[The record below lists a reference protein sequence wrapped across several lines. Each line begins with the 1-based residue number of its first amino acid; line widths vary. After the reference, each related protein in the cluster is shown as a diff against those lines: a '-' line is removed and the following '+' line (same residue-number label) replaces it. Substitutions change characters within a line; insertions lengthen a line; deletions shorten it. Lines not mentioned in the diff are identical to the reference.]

1 MIETEFHF
9 LRAGWIL
16 LIPIAILLIFFFKR
30 RLLTIGN
37 WEKLIDERL
46 LPYVMSRSQLSDN
59 QYKWWLISLISVLSI
74 IALAGPTWE
83 RIEQPSFRTDQSLV
97 IALDLSRS
105 MNAQDITPNRL
116 TRAKLKILD
125 ILERRQGAQ
134 VALIVYSANAF
145 TVTPLTSD
153 TDTIIALIN
162 SIDTSIMPSRG
173 SYPALAIDKGLQLLN
188 QASVSNGEI
197 ILVTDGGITSDSFS
211 SAQKLRDEGYRLS
224 ALGIGS
230 MNGAPIPKETG
241 GFITDNT
248 GQITISRLE
257 VDDLRDLVEIGGGSY
272 TSITSND
279 QDIDTLL
286 SEVYSAVR
294 ESDDSITTDQWKEF
308 GPWLLLIVVPFGSL
322 LFRKGW
328 VFVFLLTIMP
338 IDNSVYALDW
348 NDLWKTR
355 DQQGKEAMESGDY
368 DKAIELF
375 EDSEWL
381 AAAHYK
387 AGNYRQSANG
397 YNNNS
402 DIDHLY
408 NHANSLAKIGQFEE
422 AIENYEQVIAEEPN
436 AEDALYNL
444 NLLKDLLSENQS
456 SEENN
461 DDGQSSE
468 EASTGEQSQQQN
480 GDESEQSDNEGNSK
494 TGDSDDESDVN
505 PNQKLSNEEDIE
517 AIEKELERAA
527 EENSNQEPQQ
537 EDNNES
543 GLEGRMA
550 QEQQQAME
558 QWLRRIPDDPG
569 GLLRRKFRYQYQRQ
583 GIDQDGNQI
592 WPNEGA
598 QPW

>member
-37 WEKLIDERL
+37 WEKLIDKRL
-46 LPYVMSRSQLSDN
+46 LPYVMSRRQLSDN

-257 VDDLRDLVEIGGGSY
+257 VDDLKDLVEIGGGSY

-294 ESDDSITTDQWKEF
+294 ESDDSVTTDQWKEF

-328 VFVFLLTIMP
+328 VFLLLLTIMP

-355 DQQGKEAMESGDY
+355 DQQAKEAMESGDY

-402 DIDHLY
+402 NIDHLY

-422 AIENYEQVIAEEPN
+422 AIENYEKVIAEEPN

-494 TGDSDDESDVN
+494 TGDSDDESDAN

>member
-9 LRAGWIL
+9 LRAGWIV
-16 LIPIAILLIFFFKR
+16 LIPIAILLIFLFKR
-30 RLLTIGN
+30 RMLTIGN
-37 WEKLIDERL
+37 WEKLIDKRL
-46 LPYVMSRSQLSDN
+46 LPYVMSRRQLSDN

-257 VDDLRDLVEIGGGSY
+257 VDDLKDLVAIGGGNY

-294 ESDDSITTDQWKEF
+294 ESDDSVTTDQWKEF

-348 NDLWKTR
+348 NDLWKTK
-355 DQQGKEAMESGDY
+355 DQQAKEAMESGDY

-397 YNNNS
+397 YNNDSN
-402 DIDHLY
+402 IDHLY
-408 NHANSLAKIGQFEE
+408 NYANSLAKIGQFEE
-422 AIENYEQVIAEEPN
+422 AIENYEKVVAEEPN
-436 AEDALYNL
+436 SEDAIYNL

-456 SEENN
+456 SEKNN
-461 DDGQSSE
+461 DDSQSSE
-468 EASTGEQSQQQN
+468 EALTGEQSQQQN
-480 GDESEQSDNEGNSK
+480 GDESEQSDNEGNSR
-494 TGDSDDESDVN
+494 TGDSDDESDAN

-527 EENSNQEPQQ
+527 QENSNQEPQQ

-543 GLEGRMA
+543 GIEGRMA

>member
-30 RLLTIGN
+30 RMLTIGN
-37 WEKLIDERL
+37 WEKLIDKRL
-46 LPYVMSRSQLSDN
+46 LPYVMSRRQLSDN

-105 MNAQDITPNRL
+105 MNAQDITPSRL

-257 VDDLRDLVEIGGGSY
+257 VDDLKDLVEIGGGNY

-294 ESDDSITTDQWKEF
+294 ESDDSVTTDQWKEF
-308 GPWLLLIVVPFGSL
+308 GPWLLLIIVPFGSL

-328 VFVFLLTIMP
+328 VFIFLLTIMP

-355 DQQGKEAMESGDY
+355 DQQAKEAMESGDY

-381 AAAHYK
+381 AAAHYR

-402 DIDHLY
+402 NIDHLY

-422 AIENYEQVIAEEPN
+422 AIENYEKVIAEEPN

-480 GDESEQSDNEGNSK
+480 GDESEQSDNEGNSR
-494 TGDSDDESDVN
+494 TGDSDDESDAN

-543 GLEGRMA
+543 GIEGRMA

>member
-1 MIETEFHF
+1 MIEVEFHF

-16 LIPIAILLIFFFKR
+16 LIPISILIIFIFKR
-30 RLLTIGN
+30 RMLTIGN
-37 WEKLIDERL
+37 WEKLIDKRL
-46 LPYVMSRSQLSDN
+46 LPYVMSRRQLSDN

-105 MNAQDITPNRL
+105 MNAQDISPNRL

-241 GFITDNT
+241 GFITDST

-257 VDDLRDLVEIGGGSY
+257 VDDLKDLVEIGGGSY

-294 ESDDSITTDQWKEF
+294 GSDDSVTTDQWKEF

-355 DQQGKEAMESGDY
+355 DQQAKEAMESGDY

-387 AGNYRQSANG
+387 AGNYRKSANG

-402 DIDHLY
+402 NIDHLY

-422 AIENYEQVIAEEPN
+422 AIENYEKVIAEEPN

-494 TGDSDDESDVN
+494 TGDSDDESDAN

-543 GLEGRMA
+543 GIEGRMA

-569 GLLRRKFRYQYQRQ
+569 GLLRRKFRYQYQRR

>member
-9 LRAGWIL
+9 LRAGWIV

-30 RLLTIGN
+30 RMLTIGN
-37 WEKLIDERL
+37 WEKLIDKRL
-46 LPYVMSRSQLSDN
+46 LPYVMSRRQLSDN

-257 VDDLRDLVEIGGGSY
+257 VDDLKDLVEIGGGSY

-294 ESDDSITTDQWKEF
+294 ESDDSVTTDQWKEF

-355 DQQGKEAMESGDY
+355 DQQAKEAMESGDY

-381 AAAHYK
+381 AAAHYR

-402 DIDHLY
+402 NIDHLY

-422 AIENYEQVIAEEPN
+422 AIENYEKVIAEEPN

-494 TGDSDDESDVN
+494 TGDSDDESDAN
-505 PNQKLSNEEDIE
+505 PNQKLSNKEDIE

-543 GLEGRMA
+543 GIEGRMA

>member
-1 MIETEFHF
+1 MIEMEFHF

-16 LIPIAILLIFFFKR
+16 LIPISILLIFFFKR
-30 RLLTIGN
+30 RMLTIGN
-37 WEKLIDERL
+37 WEKLIDKRL
-46 LPYVMSRSQLSDN
+46 LPYVMSRRQLSDN

-257 VDDLRDLVEIGGGSY
+257 VDDLKDLVEIGGGSY

-294 ESDDSITTDQWKEF
+294 ESDDSVTTDQWKEF

-355 DQQGKEAMESGDY
+355 DQQAKEAMESGDY

-402 DIDHLY
+402 NIDHLY

-422 AIENYEQVIAEEPN
+422 AIENYEKVIAEEPN

-494 TGDSDDESDVN
+494 TGDSGDESDAN

-517 AIEKELERAA
+517 AIEQELERAA

>member
-9 LRAGWIL
+9 LRAGWIV

-30 RLLTIGN
+30 RMLTIGN
-37 WEKLIDERL
+37 WEKLIDKRL
-46 LPYVMSRSQLSDN
+46 LPYVMSRRQLSDN

-173 SYPALAIDKGLQLLN
+173 SYPALAIDKGLQLFN

-257 VDDLRDLVEIGGGSY
+257 VDDLKDLVEIGGGNY

-294 ESDDSITTDQWKEF
+294 ESDDSVTTDQWKEF
-308 GPWLLLIVVPFGSL
+308 GPWLLLIIVPFGSL

-328 VFVFLLTIMP
+328 VFIFLLTIMP

-355 DQQGKEAMESGDY
+355 DQQAKEAMESGDY

-381 AAAHYK
+381 AAAHYR

-402 DIDHLY
+402 NIDHLY

-422 AIENYEQVIAEEPN
+422 AIENYEKVIAEEPN

-468 EASTGEQSQQQN
+468 EASTGEQSQQQK
-480 GDESEQSDNEGNSK
+480 GDESEQSDNEGNSR
-494 TGDSDDESDVN
+494 TGDSDDESDAN
-505 PNQKLSNEEDIE
+505 LNQKLSNEEDIE

-543 GLEGRMA
+543 GIEGRMA

>member
-16 LIPIAILLIFFFKR
+16 LIPISILLIFFFKR
-30 RLLTIGN
+30 RMLTIGN
-37 WEKLIDERL
+37 WEKLIDKRL

-241 GFITDNT
+241 GFITDST

-257 VDDLRDLVEIGGGSY
+257 VDDLKDLVEIGGGSY

-286 SEVYSAVR
+286 LEVYSAVR
-294 ESDDSITTDQWKEF
+294 ESDDSVTTDQWKEF

-328 VFVFLLTIMP
+328 IFVFLLTIMP

-355 DQQGKEAMESGDY
+355 DQQAKEAMESGDY

-402 DIDHLY
+402 NIDHLY

-422 AIENYEQVIAEEPN
+422 AIENYEKVIAEEPN

-494 TGDSDDESDVN
+494 TGDSDDESDAN

-527 EENSNQEPQQ
+527 EENSNQESQQ

-543 GLEGRMA
+543 GIEGRMA

>member
-37 WEKLIDERL
+37 WEKLIDKRL
-46 LPYVMSRSQLSDN
+46 LPYVMSRRQLSDN

-241 GFITDNT
+241 GFITDST

-257 VDDLRDLVEIGGGSY
+257 VDDLKDLVEIGGGSY

-355 DQQGKEAMESGDY
+355 DQQAKEAMESGDY

-402 DIDHLY
+402 NIDHLY

-494 TGDSDDESDVN
+494 TGDSGDESDAN

-527 EENSNQEPQQ
+527 EENSNQESQQ

-543 GLEGRMA
+543 GIEGRMA

>member
-30 RLLTIGN
+30 RMLTIGN
-37 WEKLIDERL
+37 WEKLIDKRL

-257 VDDLRDLVEIGGGSY
+257 VDDLKDLVEIGGGSY

-294 ESDDSITTDQWKEF
+294 ESDDSVTTDQWKEF

-328 VFVFLLTIMP
+328 VFLLLLTIMP

-355 DQQGKEAMESGDY
+355 DQQAKEAMESGDY

-402 DIDHLY
+402 NIDHLY

-422 AIENYEQVIAEEPN
+422 AIENYEKVIAEEPN

-494 TGDSDDESDVN
+494 TGDSDDESDAN

>member
-1 MIETEFHF
+1 MIEMEFHF

-16 LIPIAILLIFFFKR
+16 LIPISILLIFFFKR
-30 RLLTIGN
+30 RMLTIGN
-37 WEKLIDERL
+37 WEKLIDKRL
-46 LPYVMSRSQLSDN
+46 LPYVMSRRQLSDN

-257 VDDLRDLVEIGGGSY
+257 VDDLKDLVEIGGGSY

-294 ESDDSITTDQWKEF
+294 ESDDSVTTDQWKEF

-355 DQQGKEAMESGDY
+355 DQQAKEAMESGDY

-402 DIDHLY
+402 NIDHLY

-422 AIENYEQVIAEEPN
+422 AIENYEKVIAEEPN

-494 TGDSDDESDVN
+494 TGDSDDESDAN

-517 AIEKELERAA
+517 AIEQELERAA

>member
-9 LRAGWIL
+9 LRAGWIV

-30 RLLTIGN
+30 RMLTIGN
-37 WEKLIDERL
+37 WEKLIDKRL
-46 LPYVMSRSQLSDN
+46 LPYVMSRRQLSDN

-105 MNAQDITPNRL
+105 MNAQDITPSRL

-257 VDDLRDLVEIGGGSY
+257 VDDLKDLVEIGGGNY

-294 ESDDSITTDQWKEF
+294 ESDDSVTTDQWKEF

-328 VFVFLLTIMP
+328 VFIFLLTIMP

-355 DQQGKEAMESGDY
+355 DQQAKEAMESGDY

-381 AAAHYK
+381 AAAHYR

-402 DIDHLY
+402 NIDHLY

-422 AIENYEQVIAEEPN
+422 AIENYEKVIAEEPN

-480 GDESEQSDNEGNSK
+480 GDESEQSDNEGNSR
-494 TGDSDDESDVN
+494 TGDSDDESDAN

-543 GLEGRMA
+543 GIEGRMA

>member
-1 MIETEFHF
+1 MIEMEFHF

-16 LIPIAILLIFFFKR
+16 LIPISILLIFFFKR
-30 RLLTIGN
+30 RMLTIGN
-37 WEKLIDERL
+37 WEKLIDKRL
-46 LPYVMSRSQLSDN
+46 LPYVMSRRQLSDN

-257 VDDLRDLVEIGGGSY
+257 VDDLKDLVEIGGGSY

-294 ESDDSITTDQWKEF
+294 ESDDSVTTDQWKEF

-355 DQQGKEAMESGDY
+355 DQQAKEAMESGDY

-387 AGNYRQSANG
+387 AGNYRKSANE

-402 DIDHLY
+402 NIDHLY

-422 AIENYEQVIAEEPN
+422 AIENYEKVIAEEPN

-494 TGDSDDESDVN
+494 TGDSDDESDAN

-543 GLEGRMA
+543 GIEGRMA

>member
-1 MIETEFHF
+1 MIEMEFHF
-9 LRAGWIL
+9 LRAGWIV

-30 RLLTIGN
+30 RMLTIGN
-37 WEKLIDERL
+37 WEKLIDKRL
-46 LPYVMSRSQLSDN
+46 LPYVMSRRQLSDN

-257 VDDLRDLVEIGGGSY
+257 VDDLKDLVEIGGGSY

-294 ESDDSITTDQWKEF
+294 ESDDSVTTDQWKEF

-355 DQQGKEAMESGDY
+355 DQQAKEAMESGDY

-402 DIDHLY
+402 NIDHLY

-422 AIENYEQVIAEEPN
+422 AIENYEKVIAEEPN

-494 TGDSDDESDVN
+494 TGDSDDESDAN

-543 GLEGRMA
+543 GIEGRMA

>member
-30 RLLTIGN
+30 RMLTIGN
-37 WEKLIDERL
+37 WEKLIDKRL

-257 VDDLRDLVEIGGGSY
+257 VDDLKDLVEIGGGSY

-294 ESDDSITTDQWKEF
+294 ESDDSVTTDQWKEF
-308 GPWLLLIVVPFGSL
+308 GPWLLLIVVPFGSF

-328 VFVFLLTIMP
+328 VFLLLLTIMP

-355 DQQGKEAMESGDY
+355 DQQAKEAMESGDY

-422 AIENYEQVIAEEPN
+422 AIENYEKVIAEEPN

>member
-30 RLLTIGN
+30 RMLTIGN
-37 WEKLIDERL
+37 WEKLIDKRL

-494 TGDSDDESDVN
+494 TGDSDDESDAN

>member
-1 MIETEFHF
+1 MIEMEFHF

-16 LIPIAILLIFFFKR
+16 LIPISILLIFFFKR
-30 RLLTIGN
+30 RMLTIGN
-37 WEKLIDERL
+37 WEKLIDKRL

-241 GFITDNT
+241 GFITDST

-257 VDDLRDLVEIGGGSY
+257 VDDLKDLVEIGGGSY

-294 ESDDSITTDQWKEF
+294 ESDDSVTTDQWKEF

-355 DQQGKEAMESGDY
+355 DQQAKEAMESGDY

-402 DIDHLY
+402 NIDHLY

-422 AIENYEQVIAEEPN
+422 AIENYEKVIAEEPN

-494 TGDSDDESDVN
+494 TGDSDNESDAN

-543 GLEGRMA
+543 GIEGRMA

>member
-9 LRAGWIL
+9 LRAGWIV

-30 RLLTIGN
+30 RMLTIGN
-37 WEKLIDERL
+37 WEKLIDKRL

-241 GFITDNT
+241 GFITDST

-257 VDDLRDLVEIGGGSY
+257 VDDLKDLVEIGGGSY

-294 ESDDSITTDQWKEF
+294 ESDDSVTTDQWKEF

-328 VFVFLLTIMP
+328 VFLFLLTIMP

-355 DQQGKEAMESGDY
+355 DQQAKEAMESGDY

-402 DIDHLY
+402 NIDHLY

-422 AIENYEQVIAEEPN
+422 AIENYEKVIAEEPN

-494 TGDSDDESDVN
+494 TGDSDDESDAN

-543 GLEGRMA
+543 GIEGRMA

>member
-1 MIETEFHF
+1 MIEMEFHF

-16 LIPIAILLIFFFKR
+16 LIPISILLIFFFKR
-30 RLLTIGN
+30 RMLTIGN
-37 WEKLIDERL
+37 WEKLIDKRL
-46 LPYVMSRSQLSDN
+46 LPYVMSRRQLSDN

-230 MNGAPIPKETG
+230 MNGAPIPKEAG

-294 ESDDSITTDQWKEF
+294 ESDDSVTTDQWKEF

-355 DQQGKEAMESGDY
+355 DQQAKEAMESGDY

-402 DIDHLY
+402 NIDHLY

-422 AIENYEQVIAEEPN
+422 AIENYEKVIAEEPN

-461 DDGQSSE
+461 DDGQSSK

-494 TGDSDDESDVN
+494 TGDSDDESDAN

-543 GLEGRMA
+543 GIEGRMA

>member
-16 LIPIAILLIFFFKR
+16 LIPIAILLIFIFKR

-37 WEKLIDERL
+37 WEKLIDKRL

-257 VDDLRDLVEIGGGSY
+257 VDDLKDLVEIGGGSY

-294 ESDDSITTDQWKEF
+294 ESDDSVTTDQWKEF

-328 VFVFLLTIMP
+328 VFLLLLTIMP

-355 DQQGKEAMESGDY
+355 DQQAKEAMESGDY

-402 DIDHLY
+402 NIDHLY

-422 AIENYEQVIAEEPN
+422 AIENYEKVIAEEPN

-494 TGDSDDESDVN
+494 TGDSDDESDAN

-543 GLEGRMA
+543 GIEGRMA

>member
-30 RLLTIGN
+30 RMLTIGN
-37 WEKLIDERL
+37 WEKLIDKRL

-105 MNAQDITPNRL
+105 MNAQDISPNRL

-257 VDDLRDLVEIGGGSY
+257 VDDLKDLVEIGGGSY

-294 ESDDSITTDQWKEF
+294 ESDDSVTTDQWKEF

-355 DQQGKEAMESGDY
+355 DQQAKEAMESGDY

-402 DIDHLY
+402 NIDHLY

-422 AIENYEQVIAEEPN
+422 AIENYEKVIAEEPN

-494 TGDSDDESDVN
+494 TGDSDDESDAN

-527 EENSNQEPQQ
+527 EENSNQESQQ

>member
-1 MIETEFHF
+1 MIEMEFHF

-16 LIPIAILLIFFFKR
+16 LIPISILLIFFFKR
-30 RLLTIGN
+30 RMLTIGN
-37 WEKLIDERL
+37 WEKLIDKRL
-46 LPYVMSRSQLSDN
+46 LPYVMSRRQLSDN

-241 GFITDNT
+241 GFITDST

-257 VDDLRDLVEIGGGSY
+257 VDDLKDLVEIGGGSY

-294 ESDDSITTDQWKEF
+294 ESDDSVTTDQWKEF

-355 DQQGKEAMESGDY
+355 DQQAKEAMESGDY

-381 AAAHYK
+381 SAAHYK

-402 DIDHLY
+402 NIDHLY

-422 AIENYEQVIAEEPN
+422 AIENYEKVIAEEPN

-494 TGDSDDESDVN
+494 TGDSDDESDSN
-505 PNQKLSNEEDIE
+505 PNQNLSNEEDIE

>member
-1 MIETEFHF
+1 MIEMEFHF
-9 LRAGWIL
+9 LRAGWIV

-30 RLLTIGN
+30 RMLTIGN
-37 WEKLIDERL
+37 WEKLIDKRL
-46 LPYVMSRSQLSDN
+46 LPYVMSRRQLSDN

-241 GFITDNT
+241 GFITDST

-257 VDDLRDLVEIGGGSY
+257 VDDLKDLVEIGGGSY

-294 ESDDSITTDQWKEF
+294 ESDDSVTTDQWKEF

-328 VFVFLLTIMP
+328 VFIFLLTIMP

-355 DQQGKEAMESGDY
+355 DQQAKEAMERGDY

-402 DIDHLY
+402 NIDHLY
-408 NHANSLAKIGQFEE
+408 NHANSLAKIGKLEE
-422 AIENYEQVIAEEPN
+422 AIENYEKVIAEEPN

-494 TGDSDDESDVN
+494 TGDSDDESDAN

-527 EENSNQEPQQ
+527 KESSNQESQQ

-543 GLEGRMA
+543 GIEGRMA

>member
-9 LRAGWIL
+9 LRAGWIV

-30 RLLTIGN
+30 RMLTIGN
-37 WEKLIDERL
+37 WEKLIDKRL
-46 LPYVMSRSQLSDN
+46 LPYVMSRRQLSDN

-257 VDDLRDLVEIGGGSY
+257 VDDLKDLVEIGGGNY

-294 ESDDSITTDQWKEF
+294 ESDDSVTTDQWKEF
-308 GPWLLLIVVPFGSL
+308 GPWLLLIIVPFGSL

-328 VFVFLLTIMP
+328 VFIFLLTIMP

-355 DQQGKEAMESGDY
+355 DQQAKEAMESGDY
-368 DKAIELF
+368 NKAIELF

-381 AAAHYK
+381 AAAHYR

-402 DIDHLY
+402 NIDHLY

-422 AIENYEQVIAEEPN
+422 AIENYEKVIAEEPN

-480 GDESEQSDNEGNSK
+480 GDESEQSVNEGNSR
-494 TGDSDDESDVN
+494 TGDSDDESDAN

-543 GLEGRMA
+543 GIEGRMA

>member
-30 RLLTIGN
+30 RMLTIGN
-37 WEKLIDERL
+37 WEKLIDKRL
-46 LPYVMSRSQLSDN
+46 LPYVMSRRQLSDN

-97 IALDLSRS
+97 IALDLSSS

-241 GFITDNT
+241 GFITDST

-257 VDDLRDLVEIGGGSY
+257 VDDLKDLVEIGGGSY

-294 ESDDSITTDQWKEF
+294 ESDDSVTTDQWKEF

-328 VFVFLLTIMP
+328 VFIFLLTIMP

-355 DQQGKEAMESGDY
+355 DQQAKEAMESGDY

-387 AGNYRQSANG
+387 AGNYRKSANE

-402 DIDHLY
+402 NIDHLY

-422 AIENYEQVIAEEPN
+422 AIENYEKVIAEEPN

-494 TGDSDDESDVN
+494 TGDSGDESDAN

-527 EENSNQEPQQ
+527 EENSNQESQQ
-537 EDNNES
+537 EDNSES
-543 GLEGRMA
+543 GIEGRMA

>member
-1 MIETEFHF
+1 MIEMEFHF

-16 LIPIAILLIFFFKR
+16 LIPISILLIFFFKR
-30 RLLTIGN
+30 RMLTIGN
-37 WEKLIDERL
+37 WEKLIDKRL
-46 LPYVMSRSQLSDN
+46 LPYVMSRRQLSDN

-241 GFITDNT
+241 GFITDST

-257 VDDLRDLVEIGGGSY
+257 VDDLKDLVEIGGGSY

-294 ESDDSITTDQWKEF
+294 ESDDSVTTDQWKEF

-328 VFVFLLTIMP
+328 VFLFLLTIMP

-355 DQQGKEAMESGDY
+355 DQQAKEAMERGDY

-402 DIDHLY
+402 NIDHLY

-422 AIENYEQVIAEEPN
+422 AIENYEKVIAEEPN

-494 TGDSDDESDVN
+494 TGDSDDESDAN

-527 EENSNQEPQQ
+527 KESSNQESQQ

-543 GLEGRMA
+543 GIEGRMA

>member
-16 LIPIAILLIFFFKR
+16 LIPISILLIFFFKR
-30 RLLTIGN
+30 RMLTIGN
-37 WEKLIDERL
+37 WEKLIDKRL
-46 LPYVMSRSQLSDN
+46 LPYVMSRRQLSDN

-241 GFITDNT
+241 GFITDST

-257 VDDLRDLVEIGGGSY
+257 VDDLKDLVEIGGGSY

-286 SEVYSAVR
+286 LEVYSAVR
-294 ESDDSITTDQWKEF
+294 ESDDSVTTDQWKEF

-328 VFVFLLTIMP
+328 IFVFLLTIMP

-355 DQQGKEAMESGDY
+355 DQQAKEAMESGDY

-402 DIDHLY
+402 NIDHLY

-422 AIENYEQVIAEEPN
+422 AIENYEKVIAEEPN

-494 TGDSDDESDVN
+494 TGDSGDESDAN

-527 EENSNQEPQQ
+527 EENSNQESQQ

-543 GLEGRMA
+543 GIEGRMA

>member
-37 WEKLIDERL
+37 WEKLIDKRL

-59 QYKWWLISLISVLSI
+59 QYKWWVISLISVLSI

-257 VDDLRDLVEIGGGSY
+257 VDDLKDLVEIGGGSY

-294 ESDDSITTDQWKEF
+294 ESDDSVTTDQWKEF

-328 VFVFLLTIMP
+328 VFLLLLTIMP

-355 DQQGKEAMESGDY
+355 DQQAKEAMESGDY
-368 DKAIELF
+368 NKAIELF

-381 AAAHYK
+381 AAAHYR

-402 DIDHLY
+402 NIDHLY

-422 AIENYEQVIAEEPN
+422 AIENYEKVIAEEPN

-480 GDESEQSDNEGNSK
+480 GDESEQSDNEGNSR
-494 TGDSDDESDVN
+494 TGDSDDESDAN

>member
-16 LIPIAILLIFFFKR
+16 LIPISILLIFFFKR
-30 RLLTIGN
+30 RMLTIGN
-37 WEKLIDERL
+37 WEKLIDKRL
-46 LPYVMSRSQLSDN
+46 LPYVMSRRQLSDN

-241 GFITDNT
+241 GFITDST

-257 VDDLRDLVEIGGGSY
+257 VDDLKDLVEIGGGSY

-286 SEVYSAVR
+286 LEVYSAVR
-294 ESDDSITTDQWKEF
+294 ESDDSVTTDQWKEF

-355 DQQGKEAMESGDY
+355 DQQAKEAMESGDY

-402 DIDHLY
+402 NIDHLY

-422 AIENYEQVIAEEPN
+422 AIENYEKVIAEEPN

-494 TGDSDDESDVN
+494 TGDSDDESDAN

-527 EENSNQEPQQ
+527 EENSNQESQQ

-543 GLEGRMA
+543 GIEGRMA

>member
-1 MIETEFHF
+1 M
-9 LRAGWIL
+9 
-16 LIPIAILLIFFFKR
+16 
-30 RLLTIGN
+30 LTIGN
-37 WEKLIDERL
+37 WEKLIDKRL
-46 LPYVMSRSQLSDN
+46 LPYVMSRRQLSDN

-257 VDDLRDLVEIGGGSY
+257 VDDLKDLVEIGGGNY

-294 ESDDSITTDQWKEF
+294 ESDDSVTTDQWKEF

-355 DQQGKEAMESGDY
+355 DQQAKEAMESGDY

-402 DIDHLY
+402 NIDHLY

-422 AIENYEQVIAEEPN
+422 AIENYEKVIAEEPN

-494 TGDSDDESDVN
+494 TGDSDDESDAN

-527 EENSNQEPQQ
+527 KESSNQESQQ

-543 GLEGRMA
+543 GIEGRMA

>member
-16 LIPIAILLIFFFKR
+16 LIPISILLIFFFKR
-30 RLLTIGN
+30 RMLTIGN
-37 WEKLIDERL
+37 WEKLIDKRL
-46 LPYVMSRSQLSDN
+46 LPYVMSRRQLSDN

-241 GFITDNT
+241 GFITDST

-257 VDDLRDLVEIGGGSY
+257 VDDLKDLVEIGGGNY

-294 ESDDSITTDQWKEF
+294 ESDDSVTTDQWKEF

-328 VFVFLLTIMP
+328 IFVFLLTIMP

-355 DQQGKEAMESGDY
+355 DQQAKEAMESGDY

-402 DIDHLY
+402 NIDHLY

-422 AIENYEQVIAEEPN
+422 AIENYEKVIAEEPN

-461 DDGQSSE
+461 DDSQSSE

-494 TGDSDDESDVN
+494 TGDSGDESDAN

-527 EENSNQEPQQ
+527 EENSNQESQQ

-543 GLEGRMA
+543 GIEGRMA

>member
-9 LRAGWIL
+9 LRAGWIV

-30 RLLTIGN
+30 RMLTIGN
-37 WEKLIDERL
+37 WEKLIDKRL
-46 LPYVMSRSQLSDN
+46 LPYVMSRRQLSDN

-105 MNAQDITPNRL
+105 MNAQDITPSRL

-257 VDDLRDLVEIGGGSY
+257 VDDLKDLVEIGGGNY

-279 QDIDTLL
+279 QDIDILL

-294 ESDDSITTDQWKEF
+294 ESDDSVTTDQWKEF
-308 GPWLLLIVVPFGSL
+308 GPWLLLIIVPFGSL
-322 LFRKGW
+322 LLRKGW
-328 VFVFLLTIMP
+328 VFIFLLTIMP

-355 DQQGKEAMESGDY
+355 DQQAKEAMESGDY
-368 DKAIELF
+368 NKAIELF

-381 AAAHYK
+381 AAAHYR

-402 DIDHLY
+402 NIDHLY

-422 AIENYEQVIAEEPN
+422 AIENYEKVIAEEPN

-480 GDESEQSDNEGNSK
+480 GDESEQSDNEGNSR
-494 TGDSDDESDVN
+494 TGDSDDESDAN

-543 GLEGRMA
+543 GIEGRMA

>member
-1 MIETEFHF
+1 MIEMEFHF
-9 LRAGWIL
+9 LRAGWIV

-30 RLLTIGN
+30 RMLTIGN
-37 WEKLIDERL
+37 WEKLIDKRL
-46 LPYVMSRSQLSDN
+46 LPYVMSRRQLSDN

-257 VDDLRDLVEIGGGSY
+257 VDDLKDLVEIGGGSY

-286 SEVYSAVR
+286 SEVNSAVR
-294 ESDDSITTDQWKEF
+294 ESDDSVTTDQWKEF

-328 VFVFLLTIMP
+328 VFIFLLTIMP

-355 DQQGKEAMESGDY
+355 DQQAKEAMESGDY

-402 DIDHLY
+402 NIDHLY

-422 AIENYEQVIAEEPN
+422 AIENYEKVIAEEPN

-494 TGDSDDESDVN
+494 TGDSDDESDAN

-527 EENSNQEPQQ
+527 EENSNQESQQ

-543 GLEGRMA
+543 GIEGRMA

>member
-16 LIPIAILLIFFFKR
+16 LIPISILLIFFFKR
-30 RLLTIGN
+30 RMLTIGN
-37 WEKLIDERL
+37 WEKLIDKRL
-46 LPYVMSRSQLSDN
+46 LPYVMSRRQLSDN

-294 ESDDSITTDQWKEF
+294 ESDDSVTTDQWKEF

-355 DQQGKEAMESGDY
+355 DQQAKEAMESGDY

-381 AAAHYK
+381 SAAHYK

-402 DIDHLY
+402 NIDHLY

-422 AIENYEQVIAEEPN
+422 AIENYEKVIAEEPN

-494 TGDSDDESDVN
+494 TGDSDDESDAN

>member
-1 MIETEFHF
+1 MIEMEFHF

-16 LIPIAILLIFFFKR
+16 LIPISILLIFFFKR
-30 RLLTIGN
+30 RMLTIGN
-37 WEKLIDERL
+37 WEKLIDKRL
-46 LPYVMSRSQLSDN
+46 LPYVMSRRQLSDN

-105 MNAQDITPNRL
+105 MNAQDITPSRL

-197 ILVTDGGITSDSFS
+197 ILVTDGGITFDSFS

-257 VDDLRDLVEIGGGSY
+257 VDDLKDLVEIGGGSY

-286 SEVYSAVR
+286 SEVNSAVR
-294 ESDDSITTDQWKEF
+294 ESDDSVTTDQWKEF

-328 VFVFLLTIMP
+328 VFIFLLTIMP

-355 DQQGKEAMESGDY
+355 DQQAKEAMESGDY

-381 AAAHYK
+381 SAAHYK

-402 DIDHLY
+402 NIDHLY

-422 AIENYEQVIAEEPN
+422 AIENYEKVIAEEPN

-444 NLLKDLLSENQS
+444 NLLKNLLSENQS

-494 TGDSDDESDVN
+494 TGDSDDESDAN

-527 EENSNQEPQQ
+527 EESSNQESQQ

-543 GLEGRMA
+543 GIEGRMA

>member
-9 LRAGWIL
+9 LRAGWIV

-30 RLLTIGN
+30 RMLTIGN
-37 WEKLIDERL
+37 WEKLIDKRL
-46 LPYVMSRSQLSDN
+46 LPYVMSRRQLSDN

-257 VDDLRDLVEIGGGSY
+257 VDDLKDLVEIGGGSY

-294 ESDDSITTDQWKEF
+294 ESDDSVTTDQWKEF

-328 VFVFLLTIMP
+328 VFLLLLTIMP

-348 NDLWKTR
+348 NDFWKTR
-355 DQQGKEAMESGDY
+355 DQQAKEAMESGDY

-402 DIDHLY
+402 NIDHLY

-422 AIENYEQVIAEEPN
+422 AIENYEKVIAEEPN

-480 GDESEQSDNEGNSK
+480 GDESEQSDNEGNSR
-494 TGDSDDESDVN
+494 TGDSDDESDAN

-543 GLEGRMA
+543 GIEGRMA

>member
-37 WEKLIDERL
+37 WEKLIDKRL
-46 LPYVMSRSQLSDN
+46 LPYVMSRRQLSDN

-257 VDDLRDLVEIGGGSY
+257 VDDLKDLVEIGGGSY

-294 ESDDSITTDQWKEF
+294 ESDDSVTTDQWKEF

-355 DQQGKEAMESGDY
+355 DQQAKEAMESGDY

-402 DIDHLY
+402 NIDHLY

-422 AIENYEQVIAEEPN
+422 AIENYEKVIAEEPN

-494 TGDSDDESDVN
+494 TGDSDDESDAN

>member
-30 RLLTIGN
+30 RMLTIGN
-37 WEKLIDERL
+37 WEKLIDKRL
-46 LPYVMSRSQLSDN
+46 LTYVMSRRQLSDN

-257 VDDLRDLVEIGGGSY
+257 VDDLKDLVEIGGGSY

-294 ESDDSITTDQWKEF
+294 ESDDSVTTDQWKEF

-355 DQQGKEAMESGDY
+355 DQQAKEAMESGDY

-402 DIDHLY
+402 NIDHLY

-422 AIENYEQVIAEEPN
+422 AIENYEKVIAEEPN

-494 TGDSDDESDVN
+494 TGDSDDESDAN

-543 GLEGRMA
+543 GIEGRMA

>member
-9 LRAGWIL
+9 LRAGWIV

-30 RLLTIGN
+30 RMLTIGN
-37 WEKLIDERL
+37 WEKLIDKRL
-46 LPYVMSRSQLSDN
+46 LPYVMSRRQLSDN

-257 VDDLRDLVEIGGGSY
+257 VDDLKDLVEIGGGSY

-294 ESDDSITTDQWKEF
+294 ESDDSVTTDQWKEF
-308 GPWLLLIVVPFGSL
+308 GPWLLLIIVPFGSL

-328 VFVFLLTIMP
+328 VFIFLLTIMP

-355 DQQGKEAMESGDY
+355 DQQAKEAMESGDY

-381 AAAHYK
+381 AAAHYR

-402 DIDHLY
+402 NIDHLY

-422 AIENYEQVIAEEPN
+422 AIENYEKVIAEEPN

-480 GDESEQSDNEGNSK
+480 GDESEQSDNEGNSR
-494 TGDSDDESDVN
+494 TGDSDDESDAN

-543 GLEGRMA
+543 GIEGRMA

>member
-9 LRAGWIL
+9 LRAGWIV

-30 RLLTIGN
+30 RMLTIGN
-37 WEKLIDERL
+37 WEKLIDKRL
-46 LPYVMSRSQLSDN
+46 LPYVMSRRQLSDN

-257 VDDLRDLVEIGGGSY
+257 VDDLKDLVEIGGGSY

-328 VFVFLLTIMP
+328 IFVFLLTIMP

-355 DQQGKEAMESGDY
+355 DQQAKEAMESGDY

-402 DIDHLY
+402 NIDHLY
-408 NHANSLAKIGQFEE
+408 NHANSLAKIGKFEE
-422 AIENYEQVIAEEPN
+422 AIENYEKVIAEEPN

-444 NLLKDLLSENQS
+444 NLLKNLLSENQS

-494 TGDSDDESDVN
+494 TGDSGDESDAN

-527 EENSNQEPQQ
+527 KESSNQESQH

-543 GLEGRMA
+543 GIDGRMA